1 MRRPFTQLYV
11 HFVWATWD
19 RLPLITPQ
27 VEARIYN
34 CIAAKCRELKCD
46 PVAIGGIED
55 HVHLLVRFA
64 PTLAPAFLVGEVK
77 GASSHL
83 MTHIVAPD
91 TFFKWQGAYGA
102 FTIRKDDVPIVSA
115 YIANQKTHH
124 ANNTLDADLETTEI
138 TDTSLKES
146 NPY

>member
-1 MRRPFTQLYV
+1 MRGPYTQLYL
-11 HFVWATWD
+11 HCVWATWD

-27 VEARIYN
+27 VEARIYA
-34 CIAAKCRELKCD
+34 CIEAKCRELKCH
-46 PVAIGGIED
+46 PLAIGGIQD
-55 HVHLLVRFA
+55 HIHLLVRFPA
-64 PTLAPAFLVGEVK
+64 TLSPALLIGDVK

-83 MTHIVAPD
+83 MTHEAAPD

-124 ANNTLDADLETTEI
+124 ANNTLTAEWETCEI
-138 TDTSLKES
+138 TDTPLKD
-146 NPY
+146 